1 VLEPPHNKELQST
14 RFLPSS
20 RIRLLLDQAGN
31 ELGQI
36 AESVLDD
43 RQQLVR
49 RHIAAKITKTKRT
62 ELQSLIDQAHSSA
75 EEFAG
80 KIRQQARTDAAEK
93 LDHEILRLESLQK
106 VNSNVRDQEI
116 ETLKDH
122 RDRIMDS
129 LTQTEL
135 ALDAIRVII
144 FT

>member
-1 VLEPPHNKELQST
+1 
-14 RFLPSS
+14 
-20 RIRLLLDQAGN
+20 
-31 ELGQI
+31 
-36 AESVLDD
+36 
-43 RQQLVR
+43 VR